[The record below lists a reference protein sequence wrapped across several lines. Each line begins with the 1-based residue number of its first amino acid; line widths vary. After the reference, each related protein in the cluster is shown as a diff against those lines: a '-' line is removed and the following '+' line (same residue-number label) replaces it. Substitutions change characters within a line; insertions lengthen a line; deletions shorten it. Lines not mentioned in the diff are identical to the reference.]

1 VPPHCDCWASH
12 RTSLNACMRLYLYS
26 GQYQLVCLY
35 LHTQVKRVRIRN
47 DEVLQ
52 RMGLTSLSH
61 LLSCQ
66 CISVFGLVARLNDD
80 TPANVALQLHIN
92 VPLNWPPDRTWHCPP
107 CRPWNKWLNQLQNHF
122 THPVGHHWR
131 AACCLLWTCWC
142 IDVTALAGYV
152 TMMMMK

>member
-1 VPPHCDCWASH
+1 
-12 RTSLNACMRLYLYS
+12 MRLYLYS

-35 LHTQVKRVRIRN
+35 LHTQVKRVRVRN

-80 TPANVALQLHIN
+80 TLANVALQLHIN
-92 VPLNWPPDRTWHCPP
+92 VPLN
-107 CRPWNKWLNQLQNHF
+107 
-122 THPVGHHWR
+122 
-131 AACCLLWTCWC
+131 
-142 IDVTALAGYV
+142 
-152 TMMMMK
+152 